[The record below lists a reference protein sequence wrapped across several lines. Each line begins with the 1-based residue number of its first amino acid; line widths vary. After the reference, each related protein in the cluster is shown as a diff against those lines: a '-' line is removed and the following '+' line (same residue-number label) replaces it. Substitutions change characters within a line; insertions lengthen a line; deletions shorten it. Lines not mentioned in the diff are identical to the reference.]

1 MAKKVIHHP
10 GIRKQ
15 IERSPRLAALLIEN
29 SGWREGPLPDPE
41 PVEPVTPPP
50 SEDEAKTSAKKD
62 TAKSSTSA
70 KS

>member
-41 PVEPVTPPP
+41 PVKAV
-50 SEDEAKTSAKKD
+50 AKK
-62 TAKSSTSA
+62 TTSTSTSGEG
-70 KS
+70 K